1 MESKRACALPV
12 AFGDNLRLATRP
24 GGQMYTSVAGR
35 RTSGVRPVAAGIETA
50 RKRSS
55 VTASDEPVSQRAA
68 SYPLGRGSEPRLF
81 GSGTEGANLAAFPR
95 ACRRGAQLYRRE
107 RDCAADIRRPLA
119 IRSRQT
125 PPCRPRS
132 RTNRRSRQPGKGA
145 GYSRW
150 HHVRH
155 GLQRH
160 GLGRTGS
167 SGSIEN
173 YGGLPQHD
181 EFRPCVA
188 WRLKPA
194 TCARVSRHHKS
205 STRLPDRVR
214 VRIEAYGRPSAQ
226 ANRLVVSPASAV
238 HRPFFDAGS
247 SSIRAFACQE
257 ACVCAFITVC
267 PAIR

>member
-1 MESKRACALPV
+1 MNPFHR
-12 AFGDNLRLATRP
+12 
-24 GGQMYTSVAGR
+24 GR
-35 RTSGVRPVAAGIETA
+35 RATHWDEDQSLACSGRELKERT
-50 RKRSS
+50 
-55 VTASDEPVSQRAA
+55 SQRF
-68 SYPLGRGSEPRLF
+68 RGLAVAVHSCIAGKGIAQPTFGARLRF
-81 GSGTEGANLAAFPR
+81 DPDKLHLAALD
-95 ACRRGAQLYRRE
+95 RGQIAG
-107 RDCAADIRRPLA
+107 AG
-119 IRSRQT
+119 
-125 PPCRPRS
+125 
-132 RTNRRSRQPGKGA
+132 QPGKGA

-194 TCARVSRHHKS
+194 TSARVSRHHKS

-214 VRIEAYGRPSAQ
+214 IRIEACGRPSAQ